1 MSVPLKAL
9 HPDEKVKAGKLGSTL
24 SKAGLGIAVVF
35 LGLSVVLTMM
45 GSTFINAQQIDYEQF
60 RQETLSIVRYVKDHS
75 QPKAA

>member
-1 MSVPLKAL
+1 M
-9 HPDEKVKAGKLGSTL
+9 GS
-24 SKAGLGIAVVF
+24 
-35 LGLSVVLTMM
+35 LTMM